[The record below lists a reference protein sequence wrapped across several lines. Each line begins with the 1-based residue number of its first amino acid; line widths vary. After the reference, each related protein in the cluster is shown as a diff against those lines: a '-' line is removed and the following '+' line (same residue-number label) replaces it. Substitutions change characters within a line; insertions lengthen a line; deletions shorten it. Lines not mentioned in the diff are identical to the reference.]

1 MIRKE
6 TVYQSKKLKHSRFH
20 WLLVLKYRSSRPE
33 VLCKKDV
40 LRSFIKFTG
49 KHLCQSLSFNK
60 VAGLRP
66 ETCNFIKKRLWHS
79 CFPVDFEK
87 FLGIPFFIEHLLW
100 LLLKIKL
107 QISFYSVTEFLR
119 HIWGFVRKSWRDVW
133 AGKFKA

>member
-1 MIRKE
+1 M
-6 TVYQSKKLKHSRFH
+6 KKWKHSRFQ

-40 LRSFIKFTG
+40 LRSFTKFTG
-49 KHLCQSLSFNK
+49 KHLCRSFSFNK

-79 CFPVDFEK
+79 CFSVNFEK
-87 FLGIPFFIEHLLW
+87 FLRTPLLTIEHLLW

-107 QISFYSVTEFLR
+107 QISFYSVNEFLR
-119 HIWGFVRKSWRDVW
+119 HIWGFVRKSWREVW